1 MVYSLDDTI
10 AAIASAHGG
19 AARGIV
25 RIGPAAAEYLA
36 AIVRQRPSPA
46 PLERNA
52 AHARFQTELELA
64 GLALLPAEV
73 IFLAEPANY
82 TGQSAAEI
90 HTLGSP
96 LAATRARSPL
106 RAGARLAEQGEFTLR
121 AFLSGRIPI

>member
-25 RIGPAAAEYLA
+25 RISGPAAAECLA

-46 PLERNA
+46 PWRETPHTLV
-52 AHARFQTELELA
+52 FQTELELA

-73 IFLAEPANY
+73 IFWPNQRSY

-96 LAATRARSPL
+96 PLAATRARSPL
-106 RAGARLAEQGEFTLR
+106 RRRRPARRTG
-121 AFLSGRIPI
+121 